1 MARKEWE
8 LLFNL
13 SAKQSS
19 NFSATFKAAQAA
31 LVETQNRI
39 QQLNKLQ
46 SDISA
51 YQKQQQ
57 AVDATR
63 QRLSVLQQQ
72 YDNIQKEIQET
83 EGYSSALENKLIS
96 KQAQIDKTTVSLNTY
111 EQRLTATGNTL
122 REAGVD
128 TTQLTVET
136 TRLET
141 EVDKLKERQIDLKKT
156 MDEAGDGAKSFGEK
170 SVEALDAV
178 ESALAT
184 AGIAK
189 GLNEIKDAYMDCI
202 NTAGDFEAS
211 MSNVEALSGATG
223 EELEALSD
231 KAKEMGA
238 TTKFTA
244 GESADALSY
253 MALAGWNTQ
262 SMLEG
267 ISPVLNLAAAA
278 NMDLAQASDIVTDYL
293 TAFGLKASDTTHFV
307 DVMAYAMAHSNTD
320 VIQLGEAYKACAS
333 TATSLGYSVEET
345 TAVLATMANAGVKG
359 GEAGTALNAI
369 FTRLATNTKKCG
381 DELANYGVNI
391 YDAQGNMQS
400 LSSILTGIAGVWGD
414 LTDQEQANLAKTIA
428 GTNQY
433 SKLQTIMAG
442 CSEAAAEG
450 GQSFS
455 DYTEA
460 LNNCAGSADKMAGT
474 MLDNMNGRLVLMQSA
489 ADGLKIAIGEDLTPA
504 MSGLYDVGAQVL
516 GWMQGFVEEHP
527 GVVKEIAAGTVAL
540 GGFLGVMTA
549 ASAAIKIG
557 SAAMGLFSASLGVTA
572 PVLAGVVIAGT
583 ALAAVIGGISGAAD
597 DGVPHVRELTS
608 AARDMGSSMDEVS
621 DTYHSTLSNME
632 ATASVADQYISKLEA
647 IEAATNGNTAGN
659 AEYHDTLARLSALVP
674 SLADDIDLET
684 DSIKGGTEAL
694 RQHANAYAD
703 DVKAQARQEYLN
715 GIYEQYNDVLV
726 ESAANE
732 AKLAAAQAK
741 VEKSNAGM
749 DATYSKLLS
758 TLGMTDEQFKSTYG
772 TVQDIPWRSMGE
784 DVQQLRSEYMGYSE
798 DLATARHEVE
808 NYTEAVE
815 QDQEAIDAA
824 EAEYQE
830 AKDAVDSLNAA
841 QQDAAASAND
851 VAAQEQAVTDVIN
864 NAEAE
869 IQELVSAYTDA
880 YNAAYDSITKQYDLW
895 DTAEKVVATSASSIN
910 SALESQITYWD
921 NYNQNLEKL
930 NERAADID
938 GLSDVIASFADGSK
952 DSVNAIAGMAAAS
965 DSDLAKMVENYR
977 SLQEAQKT
985 TSESM
990 ADLETGMSNAMDEIA
1005 QNVADSVADMD
1016 LGDEALKSAQ
1026 ATVQGFIDGAENMT
1040 PLVKEAYERV
1050 ASTASAALAG
1060 ANKRYN
1066 IDQKSSNIPGYAVG
1080 TESAAP
1086 GLAIVGENGPELVY
1100 FNGGETVL
1108 TTPETRSVLND
1119 TRKLSPFGEEQTST
1133 FSVVQLLKDAT
1144 RISDAVR
1151 NEIGEYTSFQKKDE
1165 FISSALEA
1173 SSISNEVNRYL
1184 ALADKSYGIE
1194 SILRLSATH
1203 ESTDE
1208 SHVLDTLR
1216 QTENESYNSLI
1227 RKASELTYFNG
1238 SESKIEQEDIFSN
1251 KKESELEKVS
1261 LFAKELSEINRSKES
1276 ATSVSDYF
1284 TDSASFYTDEK
1295 RSAYG
1300 NIHSSS
1306 LDAARYLTQAFS
1318 ERNSEILN
1326 VRRLLDEEY
1335 SVSASQSSSSRY
1347 VSANER
1353 TENSFLTAEAIS
1365 DFSNEY
1371 RNLDSR
1377 NQTSAE
1383 KEMLST
1389 EDVSD
1394 LEKIL
1399 FFDKELSEVTRQR
1412 DELEKVSD
1420 LERVREADL
1429 ESSGAMLVGQR
1440 GPELIRFSGGEK
1452 VLTASETRSALEKV
1466 ERAERLLQTE
1476 KFIRNLPAY
1485 ATGTASASRGIA
1497 VVGEEG
1503 QELVY
1508 SDDIP
1513 TTDLEINA
1521 VSSST
1526 PDESADF
1533 LSTVELDNAEFH
1545 ENSSSS
1551 STEKYSA
1558 VQNGFVE
1565 RNALAKTI
1573 QSITENG
1580 FVKQSIEPL
1589 EKFAMTVA
1597 PIISEIQPE
1606 TIALMEAAPKLL
1618 LEYQS
1623 AKQVSDMPMAEAS
1636 LGAANQLPPIYGEN
1650 SIDFVA
1656 IQKAMRAAYS
1666 SGSDVGSVATPAQLP
1681 ESESSGSP
1689 SVSSVAP
1696 ITIAPVYNIY
1706 GMRDT
1711 DELRSVLNAQN
1722 DDLREAVLEIVNDN
1736 DTDNFR
1742 RGYA

>member
-13 SAKQSS
+13 SAKQNS
-19 NFSATFKAAQAA
+19 NFSSTFKAAQSA

-39 QQLNKLQ
+39 QQLNKVQ
-46 SDISA
+46 SDITA

-57 AVDATR
+57 AVDSTK
-63 QRLSVLQQQ
+63 QRLAVLQQQ
-72 YDNIQKEIQET
+72 YDNIQREIQET

-96 KQAQIDKTTVSLNTY
+96 KQAQIDKTTTSLHTY
-111 EQRLTATGNTL
+111 EQRLAATGTTL

-128 TTQLTVET
+128 TTQLTAET

-141 EVDKLKERQIDLKKT
+141 EVDKLKDQQIDLKKT
-156 MDEAGDGAKSFGEK
+156 MDEDAEGATDFGKK
-170 SVEALDAV
+170 SVEAIDAV
-178 ESALAT
+178 ESVLAT

-189 GLNEIKDAYMDCI
+189 ALGEIKDAYMDCI
-202 NTAGDFEAS
+202 STAGDFEAS
-211 MSNVEALSGATG
+211 MSNVEALSEASGN
-223 EELEALSD
+223 ELEALSD

-400 LSSILTGIAGVWGD
+400 LSSILTGIAVVWGD

-442 CSEAAAEG
+442 CSEATAEG

-455 DYTEA
+455 DYTAA
-460 LNNCAGSADKMAGT
+460 LNDCAGSADKMAGT

-516 GWMQGFVEEHP
+516 GWMQGFVEENP
-527 GVVKEIAAGTVAL
+527 GVVKGIAAGTVTL
-540 GGFLGVMTA
+540 GGLAGSITA
-549 ASAAIKIG
+549 VNAALKL
-557 SAAMGLFSASLGVTA
+557 SKALAPTLTTVV
-572 PVLAGVVIAGT
+572 PVLGT
-583 ALAAVIGGISGAAD
+583 AALAAGGVAAVVALLSSAAND
-597 DGVPHVRELTS
+597 TVPSVQELTT
-608 AARDMGSSMDEVS
+608 AAHNMGNAMKEAGTDY
-621 DTYHSTLSNME
+621 DTTLSGME

-647 IEAATNGNTAGN
+647 IEAATGGNTAGN
-659 AEYHDTLARLSALVP
+659 TEYHDTLARLSALVP
-674 SLADDIDLET
+674 GLADDIDLET

-694 RQHANAYAD
+694 RQHTDAYVAD
-703 DVKAQARQEYLN
+703 AKAQARQEYLN
-715 GIYEQYNDVLV
+715 GLYEQYNNVLV
-726 ESAANE
+726 ESAENE
-732 AKLAAAQAK
+732 TKLATAQAK

-749 DATYSKLLS
+749 SAAYDKLL
-758 TLGMTDEQFKSTYG
+758 TALGMTDEQFKLTYG
-772 TVQDIPWRSMGE
+772 TVQDLPWRTMSE
-784 DVQQLRSEYMGYSE
+784 DVQQLRTEYMGYSD
-798 DLATARHEVE
+798 DLVTARREVE

-841 QQDAAASAND
+841 QQDAANSAND

-921 NYNQNLEKL
+921 NYNQNLESL
-930 NERAADID
+930 TERAADID

-1016 LGDEALKSAQ
+1016 LNDEAMKSAQ
-1026 ATVQGFIDGAENMT
+1026 STVQGFIDGAEGMM
-1040 PLVKEAYERV
+1040 PRVKEAYEKV
-1050 ASTASAALAG
+1050 ANAASDALAG

-1066 IDQKSSNIPGYAVG
+1066 IDQKNGNIPGYAVG

-1086 GLAIVGENGPELVY
+1086 GFAIVGENGPELVY

-1108 TTPETRSVLND
+1108 TAPETRAAFNEARQLEQITSTNAIDLSAVRDAIREEQEAQTLREEYNRYVETVNGGNSVYFNGGETRSV
-1119 TRKLSPFGEEQTST
+1119 TE
-1133 FSVVQLLKDAT
+1133 VQLPGGSASGGSNT
-1144 RISDAVR
+1144 
-1151 NEIGEYTSFQKKDE
+1151 
-1165 FISSALEA
+1165 SSAA
-1173 SSISNEVNRYL
+1173 PI
-1184 ALADKSYGIE
+1184 
-1194 SILRLSATH
+1194 
-1203 ESTDE
+1203 
-1208 SHVLDTLR
+1208 
-1216 QTENESYNSLI
+1216 
-1227 RKASELTYFNG
+1227 
-1238 SESKIEQEDIFSN
+1238 
-1251 KKESELEKVS
+1251 
-1261 LFAKELSEINRSKES
+1261 
-1276 ATSVSDYF
+1276 
-1284 TDSASFYTDEK
+1284 
-1295 RSAYG
+1295 
-1300 NIHSSS
+1300 
-1306 LDAARYLTQAFS
+1306 
-1318 ERNSEILN
+1318 
-1326 VRRLLDEEY
+1326 
-1335 SVSASQSSSSRY
+1335 
-1347 VSANER
+1347 
-1353 TENSFLTAEAIS
+1353 
-1365 DFSNEY
+1365 
-1371 RNLDSR
+1371 
-1377 NQTSAE
+1377 
-1383 KEMLST
+1383 
-1389 EDVSD
+1389 
-1394 LEKIL
+1394 
-1399 FFDKELSEVTRQR
+1399 
-1412 DELEKVSD
+1412 
-1420 LERVREADL
+1420 
-1429 ESSGAMLVGQR
+1429 
-1440 GPELIRFSGGEK
+1440 
-1452 VLTASETRSALEKV
+1452 
-1466 ERAERLLQTE
+1466 
-1476 KFIRNLPAY
+1476 
-1485 ATGTASASRGIA
+1485 
-1497 VVGEEG
+1497 
-1503 QELVY
+1503 
-1508 SDDIP
+1508 
-1513 TTDLEINA
+1513 
-1521 VSSST
+1521 
-1526 PDESADF
+1526 
-1533 LSTVELDNAEFH
+1533 
-1545 ENSSSS
+1545 
-1551 STEKYSA
+1551 
-1558 VQNGFVE
+1558 
-1565 RNALAKTI
+1565 
-1573 QSITENG
+1573 
-1580 FVKQSIEPL
+1580 
-1589 EKFAMTVA
+1589 TVA
-1597 PIISEIQPE
+1597 P
-1606 TIALMEAAPKLL
+1606 
-1618 LEYQS
+1618 
-1623 AKQVSDMPMAEAS
+1623 
-1636 LGAANQLPPIYGEN
+1636 
-1650 SIDFVA
+1650 
-1656 IQKAMRAAYS
+1656 
-1666 SGSDVGSVATPAQLP
+1666 
-1681 ESESSGSP
+1681 
-1689 SVSSVAP
+1689 
-1696 ITIAPVYNIY
+1696 VYHIY
-1706 GMRDT
+1706 GMQDT

-1722 DDLREAVLEIVNDN
+1722 DDLREAVLEIVSDN

>member
-13 SAKQSS
+13 SAKQNS
-19 NFSATFKAAQAA
+19 NFSSTFKAAQSA

-39 QQLNKLQ
+39 QQLNKVQ
-46 SDISA
+46 SDITA

-57 AVDATR
+57 AVDSTK
-63 QRLSVLQQQ
+63 QRLAVLQQQ

-96 KQAQIDKTTVSLNTY
+96 KQAQIDKTTTSLHTY
-111 EQRLTATGNTL
+111 EQRLAATGNTL

-128 TTQLTVET
+128 TTQLTAET

-141 EVDKLKERQIDLKKT
+141 EVDKLKDQQVDLKKT
-156 MDEAGDGAKSFGEK
+156 MDEAGEGAKGFGEK

-178 ESALAT
+178 ESVLAT

-189 GLNEIKDAYMDCI
+189 ALGEIKDAYMDCI

-211 MSNVEALSGATG
+211 MSNVEALSGASG
-223 EELEALSD
+223 DELESLSD

-278 NMDLAQASDIVTDYL
+278 GMDLAQASDIVTDYL

-455 DYTEA
+455 DYTAA

-474 MLDNMNGRLVLMQSA
+474 MNGRLVLMQSA
-489 ADGLKIAIGEDLTPA
+489 ADGLKIAIGEDLTPT
-504 MSGLYDVGAQVL
+504 MSGLYDVCAQVL
-516 GWMQGFVEEHP
+516 GWMQGFVEENP
-527 GVVKEIAAGTVAL
+527 GVVKGIAAGTVTL
-540 GGFLGVMTA
+540 GGLIGTLTA
-549 ASAAIKIG
+549 VSAGIKLAHAAATLFTG
-557 SAAMGLFSASLGVTA
+557 S
-572 PVLAGVVIAGT
+572 LAGLAGPLTLASVAIAGT
-583 ALAAVIGGISGAAD
+583 VTLVTALATSSDDAVPS
-597 DGVPHVRELTS
+597 VKELTS
-608 AARDMGSSMDEVS
+608 AAREMGDSMEEAGNNYDA
-621 DTYHSTLSNME
+621 TLSNME

-694 RQHANAYAD
+694 RQHTDAYVAD
-703 DVKAQARQEYLN
+703 AKAQARQEYLN
-715 GIYEQYNDVLV
+715 GLYEQYNNVLV
-726 ESAANE
+726 ESAENE
-732 AKLAAAQAK
+732 TKLATAQAK

-749 DATYSKLLS
+749 STAYDKLLA
-758 TLGMTDEQFKSTYG
+758 TLGMTDEQFKQTYG
-772 TVQDIPWRSMGE
+772 TVQDLPWRTMSE
-784 DVQQLRSEYMGYSE
+784 DVQQLRTEYMGYSE
-798 DLATARHEVE
+798 DLATARREVE
-808 NYTEAVE
+808 NYTDAVE

-841 QQDAAASAND
+841 QQDAANSAND

-864 NAEAE
+864 SAEAE

-880 YNAAYDSITKQYDLW
+880 YNAAYDSISKQYDLW

-921 NYNQNLEKL
+921 NYNQNLENL
-930 NERAADID
+930 TERAADID
-938 GLSDVIASFADGSK
+938 GLSEVIASFADGSK

-1016 LGDEALKSAQ
+1016 LNDEAMKSAQ
-1026 ATVQGFIDGAENMT
+1026 STIQGFIDGAEGMM
-1040 PLVKEAYERV
+1040 PRVKEAYEKV
-1050 ASTASAALAG
+1050 ANAASDALAG

-1066 IDQKSSNIPGYAVG
+1066 IDQKNGNIPGYAVG

-1086 GLAIVGENGPELVY
+1086 GFAIVGEYGPELVY

-1108 TTPETRSVLND
+1108 TAPETRAAFNEARQLEQITSTNAIDLSAVRDSIREEQEAQTLREEYNRYVETVTGGNSVYFNGGETRSVA
-1119 TRKLSPFGEEQTST
+1119 E
-1133 FSVVQLLKDAT
+1133 VQLP
-1144 RISDAVR
+1144 
-1151 NEIGEYTSFQKKDE
+1151 G
-1165 FISSALEA
+1165 
-1173 SSISNEVNRYL
+1173 
-1184 ALADKSYGIE
+1184 G
-1194 SILRLSATH
+1194 
-1203 ESTDE
+1203 
-1208 SHVLDTLR
+1208 
-1216 QTENESYNSLI
+1216 
-1227 RKASELTYFNG
+1227 
-1238 SESKIEQEDIFSN
+1238 
-1251 KKESELEKVS
+1251 
-1261 LFAKELSEINRSKES
+1261 
-1276 ATSVSDYF
+1276 
-1284 TDSASFYTDEK
+1284 SASGGSNTG
-1295 RSAYG
+1295 SAAP
-1300 NIHSSS
+1300 I
-1306 LDAARYLTQAFS
+1306 
-1318 ERNSEILN
+1318 
-1326 VRRLLDEEY
+1326 
-1335 SVSASQSSSSRY
+1335 
-1347 VSANER
+1347 
-1353 TENSFLTAEAIS
+1353 
-1365 DFSNEY
+1365 
-1371 RNLDSR
+1371 
-1377 NQTSAE
+1377 
-1383 KEMLST
+1383 
-1389 EDVSD
+1389 
-1394 LEKIL
+1394 
-1399 FFDKELSEVTRQR
+1399 
-1412 DELEKVSD
+1412 
-1420 LERVREADL
+1420 
-1429 ESSGAMLVGQR
+1429 
-1440 GPELIRFSGGEK
+1440 
-1452 VLTASETRSALEKV
+1452 
-1466 ERAERLLQTE
+1466 
-1476 KFIRNLPAY
+1476 
-1485 ATGTASASRGIA
+1485 
-1497 VVGEEG
+1497 
-1503 QELVY
+1503 
-1508 SDDIP
+1508 
-1513 TTDLEINA
+1513 
-1521 VSSST
+1521 
-1526 PDESADF
+1526 
-1533 LSTVELDNAEFH
+1533 
-1545 ENSSSS
+1545 
-1551 STEKYSA
+1551 
-1558 VQNGFVE
+1558 
-1565 RNALAKTI
+1565 
-1573 QSITENG
+1573 
-1580 FVKQSIEPL
+1580 
-1589 EKFAMTVA
+1589 TVA
-1597 PIISEIQPE
+1597 P
-1606 TIALMEAAPKLL
+1606 
-1618 LEYQS
+1618 
-1623 AKQVSDMPMAEAS
+1623 
-1636 LGAANQLPPIYGEN
+1636 
-1650 SIDFVA
+1650 
-1656 IQKAMRAAYS
+1656 
-1666 SGSDVGSVATPAQLP
+1666 
-1681 ESESSGSP
+1681 
-1689 SVSSVAP
+1689 
-1696 ITIAPVYNIY
+1696 VYHIY

-1711 DELRSVLNAQN
+1711 DELRSILNAQN
-1722 DDLREAVLEIVNDN
+1722 DDLREAVLEIVSDN

>member
-13 SAKQSS
+13 SAKQNS
-19 NFSATFKAAQAA
+19 NFSSTFKAAQSA
-31 LVETQNRI
+31 LAETQNRI
-39 QQLNKLQ
+39 QQLNKVQ
-46 SDISA
+46 SDITA

-57 AVDATR
+57 AVDSTK
-63 QRLSVLQQQ
+63 QRLAVLQQQ

-96 KQAQIDKTTVSLNTY
+96 KQAQIDKTTTSLHTY
-111 EQRLTATGNTL
+111 EQRLAATGTTL

-128 TTQLTVET
+128 TTQLTAET

-141 EVDKLKERQIDLKKT
+141 EVDKLKDQQVDLKKT
-156 MDEAGDGAKSFGEK
+156 MDEAGEGAKGFGEK

-178 ESALAT
+178 ESVLAT

-189 GLNEIKDAYMDCI
+189 ALGEIKDAYMDCI

-211 MSNVEALSGATG
+211 MSNVEALSGASG
-223 EELEALSD
+223 DELEALSD

-238 TTKFTA
+238 STKFTA

-381 DELANYGVNI
+381 DELASYGVNI

-428 GTNQY
+428 GTTQY

-455 DYTEA
+455 DYTAA
-460 LNNCAGSADKMAGT
+460 LNDCAGSADKMAGT

-489 ADGLKIAIGEDLTPA
+489 ADGLKIAIGEDLTPTL
-504 MSGLYDVGAQVL
+504 SKLYDVGAKVL

-527 GVVKEIAAGTVAL
+527 GAVKAIAAGTVAL

-741 VEKSNAGM
+741 VEKTNAGM

-784 DVQQLRSEYMGYSE
+784 DVQQLRTEYMGYSE
-798 DLATARHEVE
+798 DLATARREVE

-815 QDQEAIDAA
+815 QDQETIDAA

-830 AKDAVDSLNAA
+830 A
-841 QQDAAASAND
+841 AAAINGMADAQDSAADSAED
-851 VAAQEQAVTDVIN
+851 VAAALSAAQN
-864 NAEAE
+864 N
-869 IQELVSAYTDA
+869 IQGIISAY
-880 YNAAYDSITKQYDLW
+880 NEAYDAALKSVSGQYDLW
-895 DTAEKVVATSASSIN
+895 DTAEKIVATSASSIN

-921 NYNQNLEKL
+921 SYNQNLESL
-930 NERAADID
+930 NARAADID
-938 GLSDVIASFADGSK
+938 GLSAVIASFADGSK
-952 DSVNAIAGMAAAS
+952 DSVNAIAGMASAS
-965 DSDLAKMVENYR
+965 DADLAKMVQNYQE
-977 SLQEAQKT
+977 LQEAQKT

-1005 QNVADSVADMD
+1005 QNVADSVADMN
-1016 LGDEALKSAQ
+1016 LSDEAKESAQ
-1026 ATVQGFIDGAENMT
+1026 ATIQGFVDGAEGML
-1040 PLVKEAYERV
+1040 PRV
-1050 ASTASAALAG
+1050 QTVFSKIASAASTALAG
-1060 ANKRYN
+1060 AGGSY
-1066 IDQKSSNIPGYAVG
+1066 SGNIPGYAVG

-1086 GLAIVGENGPELVY
+1086 GFAIVGENGPELVY

-1108 TTPETRSVLND
+1108 TAPETRAAFDEAQQFTQIVSKNALD
-1119 TRKLSPFGEEQTST
+1119 FAAIQQAAGLSENSMQTFYHDWTVYNEYEALTANTAASAE
-1133 FSVVQLLKDAT
+1133 VVP
-1144 RISDAVR
+1144 
-1151 NEIGEYTSFQKKDE
+1151 
-1165 FISSALEA
+1165 A
-1173 SSISNEVNRYL
+1173 SSF
-1184 ALADKSYGIE
+1184 
-1194 SILRLSATH
+1194 TH
-1203 ESTDE
+1203 
-1208 SHVLDTLR
+1208 
-1216 QTENESYNSLI
+1216 
-1227 RKASELTYFNG
+1227 SE
-1238 SESKIEQEDIFSN
+1238 
-1251 KKESELEKVS
+1251 
-1261 LFAKELSEINRSKES
+1261 
-1276 ATSVSDYF
+1276 
-1284 TDSASFYTDEK
+1284 
-1295 RSAYG
+1295 
-1300 NIHSSS
+1300 
-1306 LDAARYLTQAFS
+1306 
-1318 ERNSEILN
+1318 
-1326 VRRLLDEEY
+1326 
-1335 SVSASQSSSSRY
+1335 
-1347 VSANER
+1347 
-1353 TENSFLTAEAIS
+1353 
-1365 DFSNEY
+1365 
-1371 RNLDSR
+1371 
-1377 NQTSAE
+1377 
-1383 KEMLST
+1383 
-1389 EDVSD
+1389 
-1394 LEKIL
+1394 
-1399 FFDKELSEVTRQR
+1399 
-1412 DELEKVSD
+1412 
-1420 LERVREADL
+1420 
-1429 ESSGAMLVGQR
+1429 
-1440 GPELIRFSGGEK
+1440 
-1452 VLTASETRSALEKV
+1452 
-1466 ERAERLLQTE
+1466 
-1476 KFIRNLPAY
+1476 
-1485 ATGTASASRGIA
+1485 
-1497 VVGEEG
+1497 
-1503 QELVY
+1503 
-1508 SDDIP
+1508 
-1513 TTDLEINA
+1513 
-1521 VSSST
+1521 
-1526 PDESADF
+1526 
-1533 LSTVELDNAEFH
+1533 
-1545 ENSSSS
+1545 
-1551 STEKYSA
+1551 
-1558 VQNGFVE
+1558 
-1565 RNALAKTI
+1565 
-1573 QSITENG
+1573 
-1580 FVKQSIEPL
+1580 
-1589 EKFAMTVA
+1589 
-1597 PIISEIQPE
+1597 
-1606 TIALMEAAPKLL
+1606 
-1618 LEYQS
+1618 
-1623 AKQVSDMPMAEAS
+1623 
-1636 LGAANQLPPIYGEN
+1636 
-1650 SIDFVA
+1650 
-1656 IQKAMRAAYS
+1656 
-1666 SGSDVGSVATPAQLP
+1666 
-1681 ESESSGSP
+1681 GSP
-1689 SVSSVAP
+1689 IS
-1696 ITIAPVYNIY
+1696 INFAPVYNFS
-1706 GMRDT
+1706 GVSDTQQFESLLTSHDDDMR
-1711 DELRSVLNAQN
+1711 EYILGVVE
-1722 DDLREAVLEIVNDN
+1722 EAEHDK
-1736 DTDNFR
+1736 FR
-1742 RGYA
+1742 RAYA

>member
-13 SAKQSS
+13 SAKQNS
-19 NFSATFKAAQAA
+19 NFSSTFKAAQSA
-31 LVETQNRI
+31 LAETQNRI
-39 QQLNKLQ
+39 QQLNKVQ
-46 SDISA
+46 SDITA

-57 AVDATR
+57 AVDSTK
-63 QRLSVLQQQ
+63 QRLAVLQQQ

-96 KQAQIDKTTVSLNTY
+96 KQAQIDKTTTSLHTY
-111 EQRLTATGNTL
+111 EQRLAATGTTL

-128 TTQLTVET
+128 TTQLTAET

-141 EVDKLKERQIDLKKT
+141 EVDKLKDQQVDLKKT
-156 MDEAGDGAKSFGEK
+156 MDEAGEGAKGFGEK

-178 ESALAT
+178 ESVLAT

-189 GLNEIKDAYMDCI
+189 ALGEIKDAYMDCI

-211 MSNVEALSGATG
+211 MSNVEALSGASG
-223 EELEALSD
+223 DELEALSD

-238 TTKFTA
+238 STKLTA

-293 TAFGLKASDTTHFV
+293 TAFGLKASDTTHLV

-428 GTNQY
+428 GTTQY

-442 CSEAAAEG
+442 CSESAAEG

-455 DYTEA
+455 DYTAA
-460 LNNCAGSADKMAGT
+460 LNSCAGSADKMAGT

-489 ADGLKIAIGEDLTPA
+489 ADGLKIAIGEDLTPT

-516 GWMQGFVEEHP
+516 GWMQGFVEENP
-527 GVVKEIAAGTVAL
+527 GVVKGIAAGTVTL
-540 GGFLGVMTA
+540 GGLAGAITA
-549 ASAAIKIG
+549 VNAALKL
-557 SAAMGLFSASLGVTA
+557 SKVLAPTLTTVV
-572 PVLAGVVIAGT
+572 PVLGT
-583 ALAAVIGGISGAAD
+583 AALAAGGVAAVVALLSSAAND
-597 DGVPHVRELTS
+597 TVPSVQELTT
-608 AARDMGSSMDEVS
+608 AAQNMGSAMKEAGTDY
-621 DTYHSTLSNME
+621 DTTLSSME
-632 ATASVADQYISKLEA
+632 ATASVADQYIGKLEA
-647 IEAATNGNTAGN
+647 IEAATGGNTAGN
-659 AEYHDTLARLSALVP
+659 TEYHDTLARLSALVP

-694 RQHANAYAD
+694 RQHTDAYVAD
-703 DVKAQARQEYLN
+703 AKAQARQEYLN
-715 GIYEQYNDVLV
+715 GLYEQYNNVLV
-726 ESAANE
+726 ESAENE
-732 AKLAAAQAK
+732 TKLATAQAK

-749 DATYSKLLS
+749 STAYDKLLA
-758 TLGMTDEQFKSTYG
+758 TLGMTDEQFKQTYG
-772 TVQDIPWRSMGE
+772 TVQDLPWRTMSE
-784 DVQQLRSEYMGYSE
+784 DVQQLRTEYMGYSE
-798 DLATARHEVE
+798 DLVTARREVE

-824 EAEYQE
+824 ESEYQE

-841 QQDAAASAND
+841 QQDAANSAND

-864 NAEAE
+864 GAEAE

-880 YNAAYDSITKQYDLW
+880 YNAAYDSISKQYDLW

-921 NYNQNLEKL
+921 NYNQNLESL
-930 NERAADID
+930 TERAADID

-1016 LGDEALKSAQ
+1016 LNDEAMKSAQ
-1026 ATVQGFIDGAENMT
+1026 STVQGFIDGAEGMM
-1040 PLVKEAYERV
+1040 PRVKEAYEKV
-1050 ASTASAALAG
+1050 ANAASDALAG

-1066 IDQKSSNIPGYAVG
+1066 IDQKNGNIPGYAVG

-1086 GLAIVGENGPELVY
+1086 GFAIVGENGPELVY

-1108 TTPETRSVLND
+1108 TAPETRAAFNEARQLEQITSTNAIDLSAVRDAIREEQEAQTLREEYNRYVETVTGGNSVYFNGGETRSVA
-1119 TRKLSPFGEEQTST
+1119 E
-1133 FSVVQLLKDAT
+1133 VQLPGGSA
-1144 RISDAVR
+1144 SGGSNA
-1151 NEIGEYTSFQKKDE
+1151 
-1165 FISSALEA
+1165 SSAA
-1173 SSISNEVNRYL
+1173 PI
-1184 ALADKSYGIE
+1184 
-1194 SILRLSATH
+1194 
-1203 ESTDE
+1203 
-1208 SHVLDTLR
+1208 
-1216 QTENESYNSLI
+1216 
-1227 RKASELTYFNG
+1227 
-1238 SESKIEQEDIFSN
+1238 
-1251 KKESELEKVS
+1251 
-1261 LFAKELSEINRSKES
+1261 
-1276 ATSVSDYF
+1276 
-1284 TDSASFYTDEK
+1284 
-1295 RSAYG
+1295 
-1300 NIHSSS
+1300 
-1306 LDAARYLTQAFS
+1306 
-1318 ERNSEILN
+1318 
-1326 VRRLLDEEY
+1326 
-1335 SVSASQSSSSRY
+1335 
-1347 VSANER
+1347 
-1353 TENSFLTAEAIS
+1353 
-1365 DFSNEY
+1365 
-1371 RNLDSR
+1371 
-1377 NQTSAE
+1377 
-1383 KEMLST
+1383 
-1389 EDVSD
+1389 
-1394 LEKIL
+1394 
-1399 FFDKELSEVTRQR
+1399 
-1412 DELEKVSD
+1412 
-1420 LERVREADL
+1420 
-1429 ESSGAMLVGQR
+1429 
-1440 GPELIRFSGGEK
+1440 
-1452 VLTASETRSALEKV
+1452 
-1466 ERAERLLQTE
+1466 
-1476 KFIRNLPAY
+1476 
-1485 ATGTASASRGIA
+1485 
-1497 VVGEEG
+1497 
-1503 QELVY
+1503 
-1508 SDDIP
+1508 
-1513 TTDLEINA
+1513 
-1521 VSSST
+1521 
-1526 PDESADF
+1526 
-1533 LSTVELDNAEFH
+1533 
-1545 ENSSSS
+1545 
-1551 STEKYSA
+1551 
-1558 VQNGFVE
+1558 
-1565 RNALAKTI
+1565 
-1573 QSITENG
+1573 
-1580 FVKQSIEPL
+1580 
-1589 EKFAMTVA
+1589 TVA
-1597 PIISEIQPE
+1597 P
-1606 TIALMEAAPKLL
+1606 
-1618 LEYQS
+1618 
-1623 AKQVSDMPMAEAS
+1623 
-1636 LGAANQLPPIYGEN
+1636 
-1650 SIDFVA
+1650 
-1656 IQKAMRAAYS
+1656 
-1666 SGSDVGSVATPAQLP
+1666 
-1681 ESESSGSP
+1681 
-1689 SVSSVAP
+1689 
-1696 ITIAPVYNIY
+1696 VYHIY

-1722 DDLREAVLEIVNDN
+1722 DDLREAVLEIVSDN